1 MEEADWGC
9 GDMGCDARRLHGV
22 RMTEEVVAEV
32 CRECGVSVVETGGGV
47 QNIYNIY

>member
-1 MEEADWGC
+1 
-9 GDMGCDARRLHGV
+9 MGCDARRPYEV
-22 RMTEEVVAEV
+22 RMTEEELAEV